1 MTMNNYERE
10 RERTDRHDREVTINI
25 NNEDVLRAIRRLA
38 AFEAARHRT
47 LIAEVEALQSKV
59 DRIIDIVVDGG
70 ITAREA
76 RTLIKQARE
85 INRKYRREV

>member
-10 RERTDRHDREVTINI
+10 RERADRHDREVTINI

-38 AFEAARHRT
+38 AFDAARHRT

-70 ITAREA
+70 ITARDA
-76 RTLIKQARE
+76 RTLIRQARE